1 MLDTAITEFL
11 ENKKQD
17 FLKKKIKSNTSEED
31 GYKYQQQAHEKYS
44 LEGWLTDASNRAKQ
58 LSLSS
63 HPAKFVHP
71 DAKVSSIIADS
82 KKENDGLLRSGNV
95 EAELDVFGNAAA
107 LDVEKFLRIV
117 LQDGK
122 TILQHLEEN
131 TDFIKQQFHAEGI
144 DFEAISNSFLQVKH
158 SDLNQTSEKIKQV
171 YFPVEESYHLLSV
184 LNASGII
191 YTLKQKIN
199 DLRFSEQNKTLRE
212 ELKKAKPAEI
222 NGEISEI
229 YDLTSIGYGGT
240 QAQNISTLN
249 AQNGGISFL
258 LSSLPPRLKKRPV
271 QPPKTNFFENCLW
284 VDLFKIDFEQFHKI
298 LSLRKNNIDI
308 RDKRDDIVLNSIT
321 KVRRLIEQ
329 IREIKAGWSDSITYD
344 GLSLWQKIWLDE
356 KYAEIRA
363 DEKQNQDYLNQAQR
377 YFAHWFIGNYK
388 QATKDNKLLGDDDIE
403 HIKSILKQEGELLQ

>member
-31 GYKYQQQAHEKYS
+31 NYKFQQQAQEKYG
-44 LEGWLTDASNRAKQ
+44 LEGWLIDASNRAKQ

-71 DAKVSSIIADS
+71 DAKVTSIIVNAP
-82 KKENDGLLRSGNV
+82 KENDGLMRSGNA
-95 EAELDVFGNAAA
+95 ETELDVFGNAAA

-131 TDFIKQQFHAEGI
+131 TDTIKQQFQTQEI
-144 DFEAISNSFLQVKH
+144 NFEQIRHGFLQVKH

-171 YFPVEESYHLLSV
+171 YFPVNEDYHLLSV
-184 LNASGII
+184 LNASGMI

-199 DLRFSEQNKTLRE
+199 DLRFSGENKTLRE
-212 ELKKAKPAEI
+212 ELKKAKPAETK
-222 NGEISEI
+222 GEINEI
-229 YDLTSIGYGGT
+229 YDLSSIGYGGT

-249 AQNGGISFL
+249 AQNGGVSFL
-258 LSSLPPRLKKRPV
+258 LSSLPPQLKKRPV
-271 QPPKTNFFENCLW
+271 QAPKTNFFENCLW

-298 LSLRKNNIDI
+298 LSWRKNNKDV
-308 RDKRDDIVLNSIT
+308 RDKRDDVVLNSIT
-321 KVRRLIEQ
+321 KVRRLVDQ
-329 IREIKAGWSDSITYD
+329 IRDIKAGWSESETYH

-356 KYAEIRA
+356 KFADIRT
-363 DEKQNQDYLNQAQR
+363 DDKQNQDYLNQAQSN
-377 YFAHWFIGNYK
+377 FANWFIGNYK
-388 QATKDNKLLGDDDIE
+388 RAIKDNKLLGDDDIE
-403 HIKSILKQEGELLQ
+403 HIKNILKQERELLL